1 MKTFEATERAYKN
14 GYEQG
19 KKDALSRNIA
29 KEKLIDI
36 ITDYVDF
43 LPWETIDDMADSIME
58 KFATDNNVGDK
69 WIPVSE
75 PPKEKGCYL
84 VNANHWWDG
93 KPVAR
98 EAFWNGADWLSCYDK
113 FKISQRVTHWM
124 PLPEPPK
131 GE

>member
-1 MKTFEATERAYKN
+1 MT
-14 GYEQG
+14 
-19 KKDALSRNIA
+19 SR
-29 KEKLIDI
+29 EKLIERLPVDDAILILREELKQRADAYYTHI
-36 ITDYVDF
+36 IYGGKGDPAEEVHFDA
-43 LPWETIDDMADSIME
+43 LEMAISALE
-58 KFATDNNVGDK
+58 QTK
-69 WIPVSE
+69 WISVSD

-84 VNANHWWDG
+84 VNVNHWWDG

-98 EAFWNGADWLSCYDK
+98 EAFWNGDDWLSCYDK